1 MFQRGGAAHQINFIL
16 PSTEGNGK
24 SLANPC
30 PCPGGAGCGFA
41 PACGGPCKRCC
52 LPLLK
57 MDEKKTVLRGV
68 PGERSGCQCSV
79 IRLSEGGQTQGG
91 CLPFGGGRGKQCKP
105 RKGCSPLDGAQRR
118 KNGGLLH
125 LAIRRSASQSAQIH
139 GRQAMYRSAP
149 FSS

>member
-79 IRLSEGGQTQGG
+79 IRPVSYTHLDVYKRQYLERATSVTEYSDLEISIEIPPLGYLMFRLALSFSHI
-91 CLPFGGGRGKQCKP
+91 P
-105 RKGCSPLDGAQRR
+105 SA
-118 KNGGLLH
+118 GLSL
-125 LAIRRSASQSAQIH
+125 IH
-139 GRQAMYRSAP
+139 I
-149 FSS
+149 